1 MQSCGQ
7 GWKPMGCGPG
17 DMAGNAGEKQLAA
30 DRKKPENTEQTPAA
44 GK

>member
-1 MQSCGQ
+1 MCEE
-7 GWKPMGCGPG
+7 KPLTADGTEILGRSG
-17 DMAGNAGEKQLAA
+17 VA